1 MPKTH
6 NEYIISIVNKDGVH
20 DNTLPSRNWSL
31 RLKEKSITLTLVLFK
46 ILVFCSS
53 QVFALI
59 LIFLNVT
66 LKYDVS

>member
-1 MPKTH
+1 MPKPH

-31 RLKEKSITLTLVLFK
+31 RPKEKSVTLTLVLFK

-59 LIFLNVT
+59 LIFF
-66 LKYDVS
+66 KCHIKI